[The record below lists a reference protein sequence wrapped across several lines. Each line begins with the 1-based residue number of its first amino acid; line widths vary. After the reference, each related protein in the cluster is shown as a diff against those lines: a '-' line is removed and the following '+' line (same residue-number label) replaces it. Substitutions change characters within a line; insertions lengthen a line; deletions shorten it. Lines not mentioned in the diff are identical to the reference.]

1 MKSPKCLC
9 SPQIVYVKH
18 LYPELC
24 YLEIKSLLVTNIWEQ
39 NPLTYHN
46 TSLFKKKKKRAQEIS
61 LSASVLLSN
70 NNRKKR
76 CKICSSLAINWKSI

>member
-46 TSLFKKKKKRAQEIS
+46 TSLFKKKKRAQEIS

>member
-46 TSLFKKKKKRAQEIS
+46 TSLFKKKKRELKRY
-61 LSASVLLSN
+61 LSQLLSFCQITIE
-70 NNRKKR
+70 RKGVKYVPH
-76 CKICSSLAINWKSI
+76 